1 MSRARYLG
9 KRFLMAL
16 PVVWLGT
23 TMTWFIIFMGP
34 IDPAARLLSEGQVR
48 NPDAYQA
55 AQTQLGLDQPPLQ
68 HYFDWMGNLV
78 TFDLGQTW
86 LLYQG
91 SNVNALILD
100 FLPRTLWLGFW
111 SVLIA
116 VFVGVPLGFYA
127 GMRSNTVAD
136 YVASMG
142 GIVWRAMP
150 NFWLGIM
157 LLAVLGG
164 WELLGWQT
172 LGPDLTTGIS
182 GNPDLSYLAGDLT
195 SLENGP
201 LAFFTNPGATLQAI
215 KKVAPAAIVLGS
227 ASMGNE
233 MRIGRT
239 AVLEVK
245 NQDYVELA
253 KVKGVSDRAL
263 VYKHILR
270 NALVPLVP
278 IITSEAFLLIGGS
291 VLVESVFGIN
301 GIGYLFFQA
310 AIQGD
315 LPLVGTLMYIFILMT
330 VGINLIQDVLYTLID
345 PRVALEGE

>member
-1 MSRARYLG
+1 MSRARYLA
-9 KRFLMAL
+9 KRLLMAI

-23 TMTWFIIFMGP
+23 SMTWYIIFQGP
-34 IDPAARLLSEGQVR
+34 IDPATRLLSEGQVR
-48 NPDAYQA
+48 NPAAYEA
-55 AQTQLGLDQPPLQ
+55 AQTQLGLNQPPLQ
-68 HYFDWMGNLV
+68 HYLDWVSSLLV
-78 TFDLGQTW
+78 FDLGQTW

-91 SNVNALILD
+91 SSVNALIMD

-157 LLAVLGG
+157 LLAVLGSSQAIFG
-164 WELLGWQT
+164 VSWET
-172 LGPDLTTGIS
+172 LGPDLTSGIS
-182 GNPDLSYLAGDLT
+182 GNPSLSYMAGD
-195 SLENGP
+195 P

-315 LPLVGTLMYIFILMT
+315 LPLVGTLMYVFILMI

-345 PRVALEGE
+345 PRVGLEGE